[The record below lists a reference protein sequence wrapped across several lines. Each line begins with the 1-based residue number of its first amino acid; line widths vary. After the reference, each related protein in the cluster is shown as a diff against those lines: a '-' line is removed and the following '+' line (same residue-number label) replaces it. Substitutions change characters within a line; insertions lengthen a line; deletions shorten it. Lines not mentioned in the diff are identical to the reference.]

1 MNSHDE
7 HEPLLNEDEIGD
19 QPPPKRV
26 SKLNKI
32 LLAVIIGLIIL
43 LSVFVGD
50 VDPCDSF
57 YEYANGGW
65 LETHP
70 IPPSKGVRSIFEDV
84 GNKNTEIVKSI
95 ILANVGTEEYSPAD
109 KANMRT
115 IKTLYDSCT
124 NTKAQDKKG
133 AEPLLHLTD
142 ELISIFNKR
151 YINQKESRQSIL
163 TQAAAYLQSKNI
175 GALFSFSLDGDV
187 GKDPSKQ
194 VMWLSQD
201 DALSLPDK
209 DYYEDEKNVKF
220 IAEITQEILKAVHER
235 KDSKHHKI
243 PKNSYRKLSREIARF
258 EQYLAR
264 ISWNQVDSANPIKTY
279 NPKNLTELSET
290 APYIDWPQYFA
301 LLNHNSEV
309 VEPVIVQNPGYFEA
323 LDNVDE
329 KTLEGYFILKL
340 VLNLGSTLSPKTHI
354 GKTVNRFNAF
364 ISGTNPKAEKDIELD
379 CLEAVVDQVGFLAGR
394 PFVLEAFPGESKS
407 KFENIVDGII
417 DSFIH
422 RLPNLGWLDDK
433 TVKAATNKANVI
445 HKNKKIGYPTSHPN
459 TLDPEDLAN
468 YYSINNI
475 LEDDW
480 FGNTLRSQEAEAVR
494 MFNKAGKKAEG
505 EWDMIP
511 TEVNAYYQPSKNEI
525 VFPAGILQP
534 PFFKADWPQVLNYG
548 SAGSVAAHELCHA
561 FDHVGRQYE
570 ADGRLIF
577 DGSWWSNET
586 VQAFIERAECIVNQY
601 NNFTMPGPRGQE
613 LNVNGRFV
621 VGEAIGDL
629 GLVQAYNA
637 WKNAE
642 AEEKSLRLPGV
653 DFTDEQLFF
662 ISFARGWARSTRLEE
677 NLKRIKTDPHAPP
690 KWRVDGTLRNTPEF
704 AKAFGCKKG
713 SLMNPPDSEQCRM
726 CSSIKFKLFDK
737 DLNTLASGAAK
748 NIGEDP
754 TINISGAASV
764 SETISKDTAY
774 NDIFKA
780 LLDKI
785 FKALNIKEDDITA
798 TSHRVVHG
806 GNIDKP
812 VVVTSDH
819 SEKLKEIDKISA
831 FAPLHNKSA
840 LMSLEAV
847 LEQLPNTPAVIVF
860 DTLFHH
866 TLPQAVRQYAIG
878 KPDREPRIPLQ
889 KYGAHG
895 LSYQSILKIVASK
908 LGKKENETSI
918 VVAHLGS
925 GGSACAIKNGKSVDT
940 TMGLTPLEGLPGGS
954 RTGSIDPTLI
964 FHLVRD
970 VAETLDVNGMRVSRG
985 EYIMNKQGGFVGLC
999 GTSNFG
1005 KILDEIPPADHE
1017 CWKPWYEGDM
1027 PNKYALAYALYLD
1040 RLTQYLLSYLQ
1051 KLSHGQDPKNA
1062 IDALVFSGGIGEKS
1076 ARLRKDVVD
1085 RLSVFGVSVVD
1096 SLNNQASEQEDEGA
1110 FALSNDISKI
1120 PAYVCWTD
1128 EEGEAARQA
1137 KSTLNV

>member
-19 QPPPKRV
+19 QPPPKRI

-43 LSVFVGD
+43 LSVSVGLFAGAEVNYKKAQNAKETITVTQSYTPKPTQSPGYNLCTTQSCVNAASEIMD
-50 VDPCDSF
+50 SIDDSVDPCDSF

-323 LDNVDE
+323 LDNVLSVDE

-354 GKTVNRFNAF
+354 GKTVNRFNAL

-726 CSSIKFKLFDK
+726 
-737 DLNTLASGAAK
+737 
-748 NIGEDP
+748 
-754 TINISGAASV
+754 
-764 SETISKDTAY
+764 
-774 NDIFKA
+774 
-780 LLDKI
+780 
-785 FKALNIKEDDITA
+785 
-798 TSHRVVHG
+798 
-806 GNIDKP
+806 
-812 VVVTSDH
+812 
-819 SEKLKEIDKISA
+819 
-831 FAPLHNKSA
+831 
-840 LMSLEAV
+840 
-847 LEQLPNTPAVIVF
+847 
-860 DTLFHH
+860 
-866 TLPQAVRQYAIG
+866 
-878 KPDREPRIPLQ
+878 
-889 KYGAHG
+889 
-895 LSYQSILKIVASK
+895 
-908 LGKKENETSI
+908 
-918 VVAHLGS
+918 
-925 GGSACAIKNGKSVDT
+925 
-940 TMGLTPLEGLPGGS
+940 
-954 RTGSIDPTLI
+954 
-964 FHLVRD
+964 
-970 VAETLDVNGMRVSRG
+970 
-985 EYIMNKQGGFVGLC
+985 
-999 GTSNFG
+999 
-1005 KILDEIPPADHE
+1005 
-1017 CWKPWYEGDM
+1017 W
-1027 PNKYALAYALYLD
+1027 
-1040 RLTQYLLSYLQ
+1040 
-1051 KLSHGQDPKNA
+1051 
-1062 IDALVFSGGIGEKS
+1062 
-1076 ARLRKDVVD
+1076 
-1085 RLSVFGVSVVD
+1085 
-1096 SLNNQASEQEDEGA
+1096 
-1110 FALSNDISKI
+1110 
-1120 PAYVCWTD
+1120 
-1128 EEGEAARQA
+1128 
-1137 KSTLNV
+1137 